1 MDYYELLKWDQET
14 GLDNQVTPEEIIDDD
29 DDFILDSNATL
40 KKDDLKKHQFLNPIR
55 DYMVERKGVDYA
67 DLSADEVVEDFV
79 DHMRY
84 FNANTVSTAG
94 EVRFIGKADDVRKAK
109 ARKAYEIYDQLGN
122 VFVNDGVMGAV
133 GGIKDYVFA
142 AATDPTNYL
151 GLITGGIGRMG
162 AAGVSL
168 TGKKV
173 VTAAVRQAGKEALQ
187 SGATTATARE
197 AAERAG
203 IEAARRAIHQGYT
216 TKQGGRLAG
225 EVSERVALEGRRVLA
240 KEAMEKKQRDLL
252 ASGPGIK
259 LTIKGKEILSGK
271 SAIKQ
276 TIVLDAGAA
285 VLQDVMAQ
293 KTMMAAGAQEKY
305 SALQTGFSS
314 LLGGVAGAAQ
324 LGFGKF
330 RGASGFDDTGDPLEK
345 LSNNVIEEMSP
356 IFTGKQAKEASGVM
370 LKEIEAWNAKV
381 ERGGDFTA
389 DSMPAELIK
398 NIMLGSDNKS
408 GLAKIFKDSG
418 YKIGREKHIS
428 DVMTNVAR
436 FLPDEELARINKE
449 MQKYT
454 GIQIGEL
461 TEDRTAIGDLI
472 AKRIN
477 EAGKT
482 LNVMSQVRKTLDAG
496 IIASSDKL
504 TRTLDEVEAKE
515 AIGKE
520 LRKAEK
526 SDKFRYGQSVWKR
539 LLVSSPA
546 TTAIN
551 VAGFAQ
557 FYVGQTMADLFNSTA
572 LMTKGLGQLAVNRA
586 GAAESFRQARALTM
600 IQGQKMRNLL
610 DPYTTH
616 DTYMKY
622 LDDNDDVKKTLFETM
637 AGGIEANA
645 DRYGIDPANPV
656 FRNVEAMANAASK
669 VTGVRI
675 QDSFTKSQMFMTE
688 LDKYLRLQKGTT
700 LKQAML
706 MDENIIDEVALQG
719 ALDGTLK
726 SVFAKDY
733 TTKGTPEL
741 LRTTAKFVE
750 TISNTPVL
758 GTILPFGRFF
768 NNVVATS
775 YQWSF
780 LAYPEAFVKFAGRTL
795 RREGTDV
802 TEGEIF
808 ARATVGTAA
817 LALSMQYDTE
827 RREKGLGVYDVD
839 VGGGTIVDAKNTFPF
854 SVFLAAGRILNMK
867 RNGEE
872 VPRELLQEMGTQIG
886 VGQLARDAQFG
897 NDINNLLDTFINAD
911 GASRGAS
918 IDALY
923 KVTGNFAAGFTR
935 PVDALNKTIG
945 FAMGTDGAKDIRQA
959 DGANVFT
966 QTSTKYIDNVLEALS
981 DAADLITGKE
991 LGLGDESIT
1000 GEELRVASREGEVY
1014 DANPFARMFGLTV
1027 KRGRTATE
1035 KAYSM
1040 SEMFPWTASERT
1052 KIPAYDKAFNG
1063 FIAPIL
1069 EQQTS
1074 ILIETPEF
1082 KQAGLAGKRKMLK
1095 TVISDAKKYIRDEM
1109 ESGYLGGE
1117 PERLRLAAKASRKGT
1132 KEIRREALKLMKEQY
1147 GIEATLED
1155 LDYTELDIFMEYV
1168 DYLEDI
1174 YEEAADI

>member
-14 GLDNQVTPEEIIDDD
+14 GFDNEVTPDQIIEDD

-94 EVRFIGKADDVRKAK
+94 EVRFIGKADDVRKKK

-151 GLITGGIGRMG
+151 GLATGGLGRMG

-168 TGKKV
+168 TGKQAIKAV
-173 VTAAVRQAGKEALQ
+173 VRQAGKEALQ
-187 SGATTATARE
+187 SGTTKATAKE

-225 EVSERVALEGRRVLA
+225 EVSKRVASEGRRVLA
-240 KEAMEKKQRDLL
+240 KEAMQKKQ
-252 ASGPGIK
+252 
-259 LTIKGKEILSGK
+259 KELFETAATRSL
-271 SAIKQ
+271 KQ
-276 TIVLDAGAA
+276 TVALDAGAA

-408 GLAKIFKDSG
+408 GLAKVFKDSG

-572 LMTKGLGQLAVNRA
+572 LMTKGLGQLAVNRQ

-622 LDDNDDVKKTLFETM
+622 LDDNADVKKTLFETM

-700 LKQAML
+700 LKQAMQ
-706 MDENIIDEVALQG
+706 MEENIIDEVALQG

-827 RREKGLGVYDVD
+827 RRKKNLGVYDVD
-839 VGGGTIVDAKNTFPF
+839 VGGGTIIDAKNTFPF

-935 PVDALNKTIG
+935 PLDAVNKTIG
-945 FAMGTDGAKDIRQA
+945 FAMGTDSAKDVRQA

-966 QTSTKYIDNVLEALS
+966 QTSTKYIDNILEAFI
-981 DAADLITGKE
+981 DKTD
-991 LGLGDESIT
+991 SIT
-1000 GEELRVASREGEVY
+1000 GEDLQVASREGDVY
-1014 DANPFARMFGLTV
+1014 DANPFARIFGITV

-1074 ILIETPEF
+1074 VLIATPEF
-1082 KQAGLAGKRKMLK
+1082 KKAGLTGRRKMLK
-1095 TVISDAKKYIRDEM
+1095 TVLSDTKKYIRDEM

>member
-1 MDYYELLKWDQET
+1 MDYYELLKWDQQSGFDPE
-14 GLDNQVTPEEIIDDD
+14 VEPEEMAEEE
-29 DDFILDSNATL
+29 FILDPGKTL
-40 KKDDLKKHQFLNPIR
+40 KKNDLKRYQYLNPIR
-55 DYMVERKGVDYA
+55 DYMVERKGVDYK
-67 DLSADEVVEDFV
+67 DLDADEVVEDFV

-94 EVRFIGKADDVRKAK
+94 EVRFISKADDVRKDKAK
-109 ARKAYEIYDQLGN
+109 KAYQIYDQLGN

-133 GGIKDYVFA
+133 GGVKDYVFA

-151 GLITGGIGRMG
+151 GLITGGVGRAA

-168 TGKKV
+168 TGKQAIK
-173 VTAAVRQAGKEALQ
+173 AAVRQAGKEALT
-187 SGATTATARE
+187 SGATKQAAKE

-203 IEAARRAIHQGYT
+203 VEAARRAIQQGMT
-216 TKQGGRLAG
+216 SKQAGRLYGDVAKR
-225 EVSERVALEGRRVLA
+225 VSQEGRRAVA
-240 KEAMEKKQRDLL
+240 KNAMKQKQKDLFETAATRSL
-252 ASGPGIK
+252 
-259 LTIKGKEILSGK
+259 
-271 SAIKQ
+271 KQ
-276 TIVLDAGAA
+276 TIALDAGAA
-285 VLQDVMAQ
+285 VLQDIMAQ
-293 KTMMAAGAQEKY
+293 NVMLEAGAQESY
-305 SALQTGFSS
+305 SAIQTGFSS

-330 RGASGFDDTGDPLEK
+330 RGASGFEDTGDELEK
-345 LSNNVIEEMSP
+345 VSNNVIAEMSP
-356 IFTGKQAKEASGVM
+356 IFTGKESKEAGSVM

-381 ERGGDFTA
+381 ERGGSFTQDA
-389 DSMPAELIK
+389 MPADLVK
-398 NIMLGSDNKS
+398 NIMLGEDNKG
-408 GLAKIFKDSG
+408 GLAKIFKDTG
-418 YKIGREKHIS
+418 YRLGREKHIS

-461 TEDRTAIGDLI
+461 TEDRTALGDLL
-472 AKRIN
+472 AKKIN

-482 LNVMSQVRKTLDAG
+482 LNVMSQVRKTLDSG

-504 TRTLDEVEAKE
+504 ARTLDEVEAKE

-520 LRKAEK
+520 LRKAEA
-526 SDKFRYGQSVWKR
+526 SDTFRYGQSVWKR

-546 TTAIN
+546 TTAVN

-586 GAAESFRQARALTM
+586 GAQESFRQARALTM

-616 DTYMKY
+616 DAYMNF
-622 LDDNDDVKKTLFETM
+622 LDKNDDVRKTLFETM
-637 AGGIEANA
+637 AGGVEATA

-688 LDKYLRLQKGTT
+688 LDKYLRLEKGTT

-733 TTKGTPEL
+733 TSKDQPEL

-750 TISNTPVL
+750 SISNTPVL

-768 NNVVATS
+768 NNVVATT
-775 YQWSF
+775 YQWSPF
-780 LAYPEAFVKFAGRTL
+780 AAPEVVYKFMNRTL
-795 RREGTDV
+795 KREGPDV
-802 TEGEIF
+802 TEGELF
-808 ARATVGTAA
+808 ARMSVGTTA
-817 LALSMQYDTE
+817 LAMSMNYDTE
-827 RREKGLGVYDVD
+827 RREKGLGVYDVE
-839 VGGGTIVDAKNTFPF
+839 VGGGTVIDAKNTFPF
-854 SVFLAAGRILNMK
+854 SVFLAAGRIMNMK
-867 RNGEE
+867 RNGED
-872 VPRELLQEMGTQIG
+872 VPRELLQEIGTQVG

-935 PVDALNKTIG
+935 PLDAVNKTIG
-945 FAMGTDGAKDIRQA
+945 FAMGTDGAKDVRQA

-966 QTSTKYIDNVLEALS
+966 QSATKYIDNILEAFIDKT
-981 DAADLITGKE
+981 DA
-991 LGLGDESIT
+991 IT
-1000 GEELRVASREGEVY
+1000 GEDLQVASREGDVY
-1014 DANPFARMFGLTV
+1014 DPNPFARIFGITV

-1040 SEMFPWTASERT
+1040 AEMFPWTASERT

-1074 ILIETPEF
+1074 MLIETPEF
-1082 KQAGLAGKRKMLK
+1082 KEASLTGRRKMLK
-1095 TVISDAKKYIRDEM
+1095 TVLADSKKYIREEM
-1109 ESGYLGGE
+1109 ASGYLGEE
-1117 PERLRLAAKASRKGT
+1117 PERLRLASKASLKGN
-1132 KEIRREALKLMKEQY
+1132 KEIRSEALKLMKEQY
-1147 GIEATLED
+1147 GIQGSIED
-1155 LDYTELDIFMEYV
+1155 FNYVELDIFMEYIE
-1168 DYLEDI
+1168 YLEEI

>member
-14 GLDNQVTPEEIIDDD
+14 GFDNEVTPDQIIEDD

-94 EVRFIGKADDVRKAK
+94 EVRFIGKADDVRKKK

-151 GLITGGIGRMG
+151 GLATGGLGRMG

-187 SGATTATARE
+187 SGATKATAKE

-225 EVSERVALEGRRVLA
+225 EVSKRVASEGRRVLA
-240 KEAMEKKQRDLL
+240 KEAMQKKQ
-252 ASGPGIK
+252 
-259 LTIKGKEILSGK
+259 KELFETAATRSL
-271 SAIKQ
+271 KQ
-276 TIVLDAGAA
+276 TVALDAGAA

-408 GLAKIFKDSG
+408 GLAKVFKDSG

-572 LMTKGLGQLAVNRA
+572 LMTKGLGQLAVNRQ

-706 MDENIIDEVALQG
+706 MDENVIDEVALQG

-808 ARATVGTAA
+808 ARATVGTTA

-935 PVDALNKTIG
+935 PLDAVNKTIG
-945 FAMGTDGAKDIRQA
+945 FAMGTDSAKDVRQA

-966 QTSTKYIDNVLEALS
+966 QTSTKYIDNILEAFI
-981 DAADLITGKE
+981 DKTD
-991 LGLGDESIT
+991 SIT
-1000 GEELRVASREGEVY
+1000 GEDLQVASREGDVY
-1014 DANPFARMFGLTV
+1014 DANPFARIFGITV

-1074 ILIETPEF
+1074 VLIATPEF
-1082 KQAGLAGKRKMLK
+1082 KKAGLTGRRKMLK
-1095 TVISDAKKYIRDEM
+1095 TVLSDTKKYIRDEM

>member
-14 GLDNQVTPEEIIDDD
+14 GFDNEVTPDQIIEDD

-94 EVRFIGKADDVRKAK
+94 EVRFIGKADDVRKKK

-151 GLITGGIGRMG
+151 GLATGGLGRMG

-168 TGKKV
+168 TGKQAIKAV
-173 VTAAVRQAGKEALQ
+173 VRQAGKEALQ
-187 SGATTATARE
+187 SGTTKATAKE

-225 EVSERVALEGRRVLA
+225 DVSKRVASEGRRVLA
-240 KEAMEKKQRDLL
+240 KEAMQKKQ
-252 ASGPGIK
+252 
-259 LTIKGKEILSGK
+259 KELFETAATRSL
-271 SAIKQ
+271 KQ
-276 TIVLDAGAA
+276 TVALDAGAA

-408 GLAKIFKDSG
+408 GLAKVFKDSG

-572 LMTKGLGQLAVNRA
+572 LMTKGLGQLAVNRQ

-622 LDDNDDVKKTLFETM
+622 LDDNADVKKTLFETM

-706 MDENIIDEVALQG
+706 MDENVIDEVALQG

-827 RREKGLGVYDVD
+827 RRKKNLGVYDVD
-839 VGGGTIVDAKNTFPF
+839 VGGGTIIDAKNTFPF

-935 PVDALNKTIG
+935 PLDAVNKTIG
-945 FAMGTDGAKDIRQA
+945 FAMGTDSAKDVRQA

-966 QTSTKYIDNVLEALS
+966 QTSTKYIDNILEAFI
-981 DAADLITGKE
+981 DKTD
-991 LGLGDESIT
+991 SIT
-1000 GEELRVASREGEVY
+1000 GEDLQVASREGDVY
-1014 DANPFARMFGLTV
+1014 DANPFARIFGITV

-1074 ILIETPEF
+1074 VLIATPEF
-1082 KQAGLAGKRKMLK
+1082 KKAGLTGRRKMLK
-1095 TVISDAKKYIRDEM
+1095 TVLSDTKKYIRDEM